1 MSSEQDDIR
10 EEMSATGKLG
20 DLTSILHKY
29 MDEAGVVKSR
39 KIQRR
44 VRLLSIKHQQ
54 ALLEIKALKLEL
66 QILKEDDV
74 VSVLNRIAAAMAC

>member
-10 EEMSATGKLG
+10 EKMSATGKLG
-20 DLTSILHKY
+20 GLTSILHKY
-29 MDEAGVVKSR
+29 MDEAGVGKST

-74 VSVLNRIAAAMAC
+74 ECEDT